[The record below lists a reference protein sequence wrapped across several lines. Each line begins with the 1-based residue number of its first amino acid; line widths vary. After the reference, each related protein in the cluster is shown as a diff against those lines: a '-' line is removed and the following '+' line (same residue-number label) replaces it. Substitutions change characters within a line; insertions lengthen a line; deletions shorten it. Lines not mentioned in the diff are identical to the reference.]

1 MSEPYL
7 PLYVGDYLKDTG
19 HLTIEQH
26 GAYFLLLMRMWS
38 AGGALP
44 NDEAKLSRL
53 AGVTQKKF
61 KALWPDLSELF
72 QIGEGQ
78 ITHKRVTLELRKA
91 EALREKR
98 AAAGAK
104 GGAAKTLKTNR
115 SAQANAKAEPKQI
128 ISGQE
133 DKDASQAQHPL
144 AGRGRADLNLIE
156 AQLREASGQES
167 DPTPSLFVL
176 SAPLGWLESGH
187 DWQLDVLPT
196 IRSIAARMSR
206 KPKSW
211 DYYTEPI
218 REASAKRRGMSLAP
232 AVAPTATAKPD
243 IFNQMANEARHGKQG
258 ASGRSIGTTIDVV
271 PSLSDFR
278 RQGEPD
284 DGEGI
289 FACH

>member
-19 HLTIEQH
+19 HLTLEQH
-26 GAYFLLLMRMWS
+26 GAYFMLLMRMWS
-38 AGGALP
+38 AGGSLP
-44 NDEAKLSRL
+44 SDEGKLSRL
-53 AGVTQKKF
+53 AGITQKKF
-61 KALWPDLSELF
+61 KSIWPDLAELF
-72 QIGEGQ
+72 QVEDGR
-78 ITHKRVTLELRKA
+78 ITHKRVTLELQKA

-104 GGAAKTLKTNR
+104 GGAAKPLKTNNPV
-115 SAQANAKAEPKQI
+115 QANAKAGIKQI

-133 DKDASQAQHPL
+133 DKDASQAQHPS
-144 AGRGRADLNLIE
+144 AGRGRAELNLIE
-156 AQLREASGQES
+156 NQLREASGQES

-176 SAPLGWLESGH
+176 SAPLGWIESGH
-187 DWQLDVLPT
+187 DWNMDVLPT
-196 IRSIAARMSR
+196 VRSIAARMTR
-206 KPKSW
+206 KPKHW

-243 IFNQMANEARHGKQG
+243 IFKDMANEARNGQQG
-258 ASGRSIGTTIDVV
+258 ASSRSIGTTIDAV
-271 PSLSDFR
+271 PSLSDLR

-284 DGEGI
+284 DGQGI
-289 FACH
+289 FARH